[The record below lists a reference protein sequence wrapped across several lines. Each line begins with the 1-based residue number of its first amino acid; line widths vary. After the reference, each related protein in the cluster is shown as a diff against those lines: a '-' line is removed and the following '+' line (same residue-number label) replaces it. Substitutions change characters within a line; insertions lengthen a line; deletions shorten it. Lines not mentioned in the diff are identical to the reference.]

1 MIEYYINGVL
11 ELIVLF
17 ERPFIVVELY
27 NTIFILILLK
37 NIIFIWA

>member
-27 NTIFILILLK
+27 NTIVY
-37 NIIFIWA
+37 IFIWA